1 MNIYHQPVVAT
12 HIYDRGD
19 CYIYRASISFH
30 APLPPQ
36 RTFAVLKAA
45 TPCRESRHADEHQ

>member
-30 APLPPQ
+30 APPYLRNAPLP
-36 RTFAVLKAA
+36 
-45 TPCRESRHADEHQ
+45 S